1 MLNLR
6 NLKHLFICN
15 FLLLKKLVGMNNDL
29 GNYRKSYDKGSL
41 LESGISDNPLE
52 LFQKWFSEVDQH
64 FPQDETNA
72 MTLSTLGLDGF
83 PKGRVVLLK
92 KYTQQGFIFY
102 TNYESE
108 KGKSI
113 IAHPKVSLSFHW
125 AGAERQVI
133 IKGKAE
139 KIAVDVSDGYFE
151 SRPRGS
157 QLGAHA
163 SQQSTVVP
171 NRQTL
176 ENQLKTLEEKFKNK
190 SIPRPEFWGGFIV
203 KPIEIEFWQGRANRL
218 HDRIRYQLQSDL
230 NWKIERLSP

>member
-1 MLNLR
+1 
-6 NLKHLFICN
+6 
-15 FLLLKKLVGMNNDL
+15 MNNDL

-41 LESGISDNPLE
+41 LETDISENPLE
-52 LFQKWFSEVDQH
+52 LFQKWFFEVDQH

-72 MTLSTLGLDGF
+72 MTLSTLGEDGF

-92 KYTQQGFIFY
+92 KYTHEGFIFY

-108 KGKSI
+108 KGKAI
-113 IAHPKVSLSFHW
+113 VAHPKVSLSFHW

-133 IKGKAE
+133 IKGNAE
-139 KIAVDVSDGYFE
+139 KIATNLSDGYFE

-163 SQQSTVVP
+163 SLQSTVVSS
-171 NRQTL
+171 REVL
-176 ENQLKTLEEKFKNK
+176 ENQLKTLEEKFENK
-190 SIPRPEFWGGFIV
+190 PIPRPEFWGGFIV